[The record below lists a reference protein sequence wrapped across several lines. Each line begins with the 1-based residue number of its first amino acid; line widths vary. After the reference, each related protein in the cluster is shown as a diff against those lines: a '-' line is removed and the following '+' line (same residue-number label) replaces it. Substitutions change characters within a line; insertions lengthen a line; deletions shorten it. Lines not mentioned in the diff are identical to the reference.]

1 MKKSVCFFNSNRAWG
16 GGEKW
21 HFTTAKEFSRRG
33 YETFLVTNVH
43 SELAKRAHDEKMNFF
58 SFFVHNL
65 SFLNPFKILSLVSV
79 FRAQKVDTI
88 IMNLPADLKLAGIA
102 ARIAGVKKIVYRR
115 GMPHPIRNTWL
126 NRFLCKKILTH
137 VVVNSEEIGRSLT
150 QKNESWFP
158 KEKIVLIY
166 NGVDAQKS
174 LPVKPAKQSTHF
186 VIGSAGRL
194 TEQKGQ
200 KYLIEMAEILKN
212 SGMGFE
218 LLIAGEGELKSEL
231 QRQIENADL
240 EGEVKLLGHVSDMTS
255 FFHSLDVFV
264 FPSLFEGSANTLIET
279 LQHEVP
285 TIAFDVSSNPEI
297 IVHGETG
304 LLAEPFS
311 SENLAELVQKIF
323 HDKEKATDL
332 TRKGLSLVAQKF
344 DSSKN
349 LDRLQ
354 KIIDS

>member
-1 MKKSVCFFNSNRAWG
+1 
-16 GGEKW
+16 
-21 HFTTAKEFSRRG
+21 
-33 YETFLVTNVH
+33 
-43 SELAKRAHDEKMNFF
+43 
-58 SFFVHNL
+58 
-65 SFLNPFKILSLVSV
+65 
-79 FRAQKVDTI
+79 
-88 IMNLPADLKLAGIA
+88 
-102 ARIAGVKKIVYRR
+102 
-115 GMPHPIRNTWL
+115 
-126 NRFLCKKILTH
+126 
-137 VVVNSEEIGRSLT
+137 
-150 QKNESWFP
+150 
-158 KEKIVLIY
+158 
-166 NGVDAQKS
+166 
-174 LPVKPAKQSTHF
+174 
-186 VIGSAGRL
+186 
-194 TEQKGQ
+194 
-200 KYLIEMAEILKN
+200 
-212 SGMGFE
+212 MGFE